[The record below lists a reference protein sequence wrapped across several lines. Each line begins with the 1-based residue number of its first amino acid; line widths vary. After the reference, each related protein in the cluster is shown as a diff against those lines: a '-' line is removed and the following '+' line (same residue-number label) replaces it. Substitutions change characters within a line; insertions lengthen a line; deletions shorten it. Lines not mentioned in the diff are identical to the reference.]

1 MRFTRAG
8 RCEKTW
14 PALTVLAGTKVAS
27 AVPGVK
33 RTFGTKKRPDG
44 SAHVTWNYLPSDTYV
59 PDRLGVVLC
68 DNQDGWF
75 RE

>member
-1 MRFTRAG
+1 MRAG
-8 RCEKTW
+8 SCEKTS

-33 RTFGTKKRPDG
+33 GTFGTTKRPDG
-44 SAHVTWNYLPSDTYV
+44 SAHVTWNYLPSDADV

-68 DNQDGWF
+68 DHQVGWS
-75 RE
+75 REWL

>member
-8 RCEKTW
+8 SCEKTW

-33 RTFGTKKRPDG
+33 GTSGTTKRPDG
-44 SAHVTWNYLPSDTYV
+44 SAHVTWNYLPSDTDV

-68 DNQDGWF
+68 DNQDGCF
-75 RE
+75 RG